1 MKYGKILA
9 AVLIGSTLLI
19 GCSNDKNNDTNNGNN
34 SNPPSTEQSQNPG
47 NSTGT
52 EKPDIITSR
61 ILAKPKSWKFNR
73 CRKT

>member
-47 NSTGT
+47 NSTGSY
-52 EKPDIITSR
+52 ENNAIR
-61 ILAKPKSWKFNR
+61 
-73 CRKT
+73 